1 MAARAVALVVAAAA
15 LLAVPSAGVA
25 GARLE
30 CTAESRAGPTPALDV
45 VAVNAGDE
53 PARDVRPE
61 VIYEHQTYSGEAA
74 ALDPG
79 ARREWQIPLA
89 PPAAPGTFAATV
101 RIHYVDALGRGSVP
115 VVVQV
120 PAPDGSP
127 GPVRLGLAAD
137 PVARVGNARLLIE
150 NPDAHP
156 IAGRVIVVLAGG
168 LATDPESLPARVAAN
183 GRATVPLVFE
193 NRAALPP
200 GSYPAYALF
209 EYTASGEHHAAVAR
223 ADVEVVADAGGRRAR
238 PLLVGASALAATLA
252 LLAVAWR
259 RARSRSAGD
268 CPAGS

>member
-1 MAARAVALVVAAAA
+1 M
-15 LLAVPSAGVA
+15 PSAGVA
-25 GARLE
+25 GVRLE
-30 CTAESRAGPTPALDV
+30 CTAESRSGAALALDV

-61 VIYEHQTYSGEAA
+61 VVYAHQTYSGEAA

-89 PPAAPGTFAATV
+89 PPGAPGTFAATV
-101 RIHYVDALGRGSVP
+101 HVHYVDALGRGSVP
-115 VVVQV
+115 VVAQV

-127 GPVRLGLAAD
+127 SPVRLRLAAD
-137 PVARVGNARLLIE
+137 PVARVGSATLLIE
-150 NPDAHP
+150 NPDARP
-156 IAGRVIVVLAGG
+156 IAGRVVVVLAGG
-168 LATDPESLPARVAAN
+168 LATDPESLPARVAA
-183 GRATVPLVFE
+183 
-193 NRAALPP
+193 
-200 GSYPAYALF
+200 S
-209 EYTASGEHHAAVAR
+209 
-223 ADVEVVADAGGRRAR
+223 AR

>member
-1 MAARAVALVVAAAA
+1 M
-15 LLAVPSAGVA
+15 PSAGVA
-25 GARLE
+25 GVRLE
-30 CTAESRAGPTPALDV
+30 CTAESRAGPAPPLDV

-127 GPVRLGLAAD
+127 GPVRLGLAARAL
-137 PVARVGNARLLIE
+137 PVRRGLPGRLLIGTVC
-150 NPDAHP
+150 HP
-156 IAGRVIVVLAGG
+156 
-168 LATDPESLPARVAAN
+168 
-183 GRATVPLVFE
+183 
-193 NRAALPP
+193 
-200 GSYPAYALF
+200 
-209 EYTASGEHHAAVAR
+209 
-223 ADVEVVADAGGRRAR
+223 R
-238 PLLVGASALAATLA
+238 PCGASP
-252 LLAVAWR
+252 R
-259 RARSRSAGD
+259 R
-268 CPAGS
+268 